1 MGLEVQGVLLQS
13 LCSEPLCSAVSTCR
27 KTFLTLPPR
36 HSIDHS
42 FFFFTP
48 FSWLHIQLLS
58 VAALQYKYSFSS
70 ELFLPWPQILRCCM
84 DFLVFSTLP
93 QTATAGFNVPIRPRK
108 RPLRGQTGHFSP
120 LTLCMNDLKG
130 CVSPSGSLL
139 VSLGKY
145 RLPGRRHQ
153 E

>member
-13 LCSEPLCSAVSTCR
+13 LCSEPLCSVVSTSSR
-27 KTFLTLPPR
+27 TFLTLPPPTL
-36 HSIDHS
+36 SWP
-42 FFFFTP
+42 FFFLFFSFLP

-70 ELFLPWPQILRCCM
+70 ELFLPWPQILRHCM

-93 QTATAGFNVPIRPRK
+93 QTTAAGFNVPSRPMK
-108 RPLRGQTGHFSP
+108 APTAWPNWSLIPSHS
-120 LTLCMNDLKG
+120 LHES
-130 CVSPSGSLL
+130 VSPSGSLL

-145 RLPGRRHQ
+145 WLPGRRHQ